1 MAKGSGKLPQSKDRH
16 PKGSTMVRLPPDLRD
31 KMSALAAAN
40 ERTLAAEVRVAVR
53 QYLERKQAEQ
63 ESGS

>member
-1 MAKGSGKLPQSKDRH
+1 
-16 PKGSTMVRLPPDLRD
+16 MVRLPPDLRD

-63 ESGS
+63 ESGT